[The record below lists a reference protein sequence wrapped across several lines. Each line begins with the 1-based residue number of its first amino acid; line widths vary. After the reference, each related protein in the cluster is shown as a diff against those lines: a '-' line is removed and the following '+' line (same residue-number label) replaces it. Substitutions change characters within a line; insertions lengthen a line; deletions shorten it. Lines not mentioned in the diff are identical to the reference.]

1 MIIAYSKKKEGNDK
15 LSENFKVR
23 ELACKDGSDTIFID
37 SALVRLVQEIRDYF
51 GKPVIIN
58 SGYRTESYNKKIGGA
73 TYSQHL
79 YGKAADIRIAGV
91 SPKEIA
97 KFVETRIPN
106 TGGIGLYPSFVH
118 VDVRSTKS
126 RWTGN

>member
-1 MIIAYSKKKEGNDK
+1 MIQAYSKKKEGNNK
-15 LSENFKVR
+15 LSENFKAK

-37 SALVRLVQEIRDYF
+37 LALVDLLQEIRDYF

-73 TYSQHL
+73 NYSQHL
-79 YGKAADIRIAGV
+79 YGKAADIRIVGV

-106 TGGIGLYPSFVH
+106 VGGIGIYPSFVH
-118 VDVRSTKS
+118 VDVRAKKA
-126 RWTGN
+126 RWTGK

>member
-106 TGGIGLYPSFVH
+106 TGGIGIYPSFVH

-126 RWTGN
+126 RWNG